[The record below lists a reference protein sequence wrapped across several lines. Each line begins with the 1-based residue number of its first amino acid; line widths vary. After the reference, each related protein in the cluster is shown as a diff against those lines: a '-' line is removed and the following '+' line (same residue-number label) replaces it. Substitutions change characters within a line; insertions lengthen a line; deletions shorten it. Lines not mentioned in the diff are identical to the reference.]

1 MSEKIKLEV
10 GKSSAGDRLK
20 RRWSN
25 GSSGKSLKAFVRDL
39 AASGDEDAKEWLFN
53 KQGGL
58 ELGRSDKSKARIA
71 IESQATRL
79 ARKRVKAS
87 AKKATTEAPAAK

>member
-1 MSEKIKLEV
+1 MSEKEKLEV

-20 RRWSN
+20 HRWSKA
-25 GSSGKSLKAFVRDL
+25 SSGKSLKAFVRAL
-39 AASGDEDAKEWLFN
+39 VASGDEDAKEWLFN

-58 ELGRSDKSKARIA
+58 ALGRSDKSKARIA

-79 ARKRVKAS
+79 SRKRVKTG
-87 AKKATTEAPAAK
+87 AKKTADVPAAK

>member
-1 MSEKIKLEV
+1 MSEKVELEL
-10 GKSSAGDRLK
+10 GKSSVGDRLK
-20 RRWSN
+20 HRWSKA
-25 GSSGKSLKAFVRDL
+25 SSGKSLKAFANDL
-39 AASGDEDAKEWLFN
+39 AASGDEDAKEWFFN

-79 ARKRVKAS
+79 SRKRVKTG
-87 AKKATTEAPAAK
+87 AKKTADAPVAK